1 MEKEL
6 KWAMDQEQDKH
17 NDKESLGK
25 EIPKEQEPRTEAK

>member
-25 EIPKEQEPRTEAK
+25 EIPKK

>member
-1 MEKEL
+1 VEKEL

-25 EIPKEQEPRTEAK
+25 EIPKEQEPRTEAE